1 MTISEFEYGKTR
13 IMAEARAALRRI
25 GIEYHCVMFDVHGS
39 QPLPE
44 GATPDRDRGK
54 ATPSAGWFPAD
65 EIEDSRDP
73 RRSGRRAAKNRG
85 LGGRSEG
92 KRSPKERP
100 TRPADSRARQAVARA
115 PCHLPNCVRQ
125 RVRKTRDH

>member
-44 GATPDRDRGK
+44 GATLTVTAEGN
-54 ATPSAGWFPAD
+54 SISSWFPAD
-65 EIEDSRDP
+65 EIEDSRD
-73 RRSGRRAAKNRG
+73 R
-85 LGGRSEG
+85 
-92 KRSPKERP
+92 
-100 TRPADSRARQAVARA
+100 VARA
-115 PCHLPNCVRQ
+115 DVRQ
-125 RVRKTRDH
+125 KIAGLAAGVKEAAA